1 MNVFTNNFL
10 MIKLEHL
17 NLEGY
22 QSVIVHFGTLLSSA
36 CGGSFYITLLLHYFI
51 PSIFDFYS

>member
-1 MNVFTNNFL
+1 MR
-10 MIKLEHL
+10 KLEHL
-17 NLEGY
+17 NLERF

-36 CGGSFYITLLLHYFI
+36 CGGSSYVTLLLHYFI

>member
-10 MIKLEHL
+10 MRKLEHL
-17 NLEGY
+17 NLERF

-36 CGGSFYITLLLHYFI
+36 CGGSFYVTLLLHYFI